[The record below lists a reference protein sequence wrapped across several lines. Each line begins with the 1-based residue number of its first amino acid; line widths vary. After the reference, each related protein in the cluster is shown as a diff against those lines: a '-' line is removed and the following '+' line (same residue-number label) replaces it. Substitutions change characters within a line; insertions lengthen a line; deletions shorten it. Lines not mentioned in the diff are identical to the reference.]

1 MTSKPRKENP
11 MSCYKHFTT
20 KERESL
26 LVLLKKGQKNSEIAK
41 ELGRSPSSISREI
54 RRNAATREDYS
65 AIRAEEQYRER
76 RKRCVRHYKLSE
88 PDYARKV
95 SELLAVYWSPE
106 EISGRLKLEGN
117 AIRIS
122 TCTIYRGLEN
132 GLLNPALRK
141 KLRIKGRT
149 RCGGHKKSKCGHL
162 DIEYTIHDRPKSVE
176 SRKTIGHWEGDT
188 VRGAKWSGCIGTQVE
203 RVSRYAVLFKI
214 PDRTAASFT
223 EANIQ
228 AFEKIPKSKRRSFT
242 VDHGKEF
249 SQHRELS
256 AKLNC
261 KVYFADPHAPWQRG
275 TNENF
280 NGLLRQFF
288 PKRTSFAEVTQ
299 SDVDAI
305 ASLLNRRPRK
315 SLGWRSPEEVFFKK
329 SLHLT

>member
-1 MTSKPRKENP
+1 MWE
-11 MSCYKHFTT
+11 
-20 KERESL
+20 
-26 LVLLKKGQKNSEIAK
+26 
-41 ELGRSPSSISREI
+41 
-54 RRNAATREDYS
+54 
-65 AIRAEEQYRER
+65 
-76 RKRCVRHYKLSE
+76 KRLHNLS
-88 PDYARKV
+88 
-95 SELLAVYWSPE
+95 
-106 EISGRLKLEGN
+106 
-117 AIRIS
+117 
-122 TCTIYRGLEN
+122 
-132 GLLNPALRK
+132 
-141 KLRIKGRT
+141 
-149 RCGGHKKSKCGHL
+149 
-162 DIEYTIHDRPKSVE
+162 
-176 SRKTIGHWEGDT
+176 DT
-188 VRGAKWSGCIGTQVE
+188 L
-203 RVSRYAVLFKI
+203 YAVLFKI

-256 AKLNC
+256 ANLNC

-329 SLHLT
+329 SLHLTWTIREISFS

>member
-1 MTSKPRKENP
+1 M
-11 MSCYKHFTT
+11 
-20 KERESL
+20 
-26 LVLLKKGQKNSEIAK
+26 
-41 ELGRSPSSISREI
+41 
-54 RRNAATREDYS
+54 
-65 AIRAEEQYRER
+65 
-76 RKRCVRHYKLSE
+76 
-88 PDYARKV
+88 
-95 SELLAVYWSPE
+95 
-106 EISGRLKLEGN
+106 
-117 AIRIS
+117 
-122 TCTIYRGLEN
+122 
-132 GLLNPALRK
+132 
-141 KLRIKGRT
+141 
-149 RCGGHKKSKCGHL
+149 
-162 DIEYTIHDRPKSVE
+162 E

>member
-1 MTSKPRKENP
+1 

-26 LVLLKKGQKNSEIAK
+26 LVMLKKGQKNSEIAK

-54 RRNAATREDYS
+54 RRNAETRETYS
-65 AIRAEEQYRER
+65 AIQAEEQYRER
-76 RKRCVRHYKLSE
+76 RKNCVRPFKLSN
-88 PDYARKV
+88 PDYAKKV
-95 SELLAVYWSPE
+95 SELLGSYWSPE
-106 EISGRLKLEGN
+106 EISGRLKLEN
-117 AIRIS
+117 SRIRIS

-132 GLLNPALRK
+132 GLLDPTLRK
-141 KLRIKGRT
+141 MLRIKGRS
-149 RCGGHKKSKCGHL
+149 RHGGHKKSKCGHL

-214 PDRTAASFT
+214 PDRTAATFT
-223 EANIQ
+223 EANVQ
-228 AFEKIPKSKRRSFT
+228 AFEKIPKKKRRSFT

-249 SQHRELS
+249 SMHRELS

-275 TNENF
+275 TNENL

-299 SDVDAI
+299 QDVDAV

-329 SLHLT
+329 LLHLT

>member
-1 MTSKPRKENP
+1 
-11 MSCYKHFTT
+11 MSRYKHFTT

-26 LVLLKKGQKNSEIAK
+26 LVMLKKGQKNSEIAK

-54 RRNAATREDYS
+54 RRNAESRENYS
-65 AIRAEEQYRER
+65 AIKAEEQYRKR
-76 RKRCVRHYKLSE
+76 RKNCVRHFKLSD
-88 PDYARKV
+88 PNYAKKV
-95 SELLAVYWSPE
+95 SELLGSYWSPE
-106 EISGRLKLEGN
+106 EISGRLKLEN
-117 AIRIS
+117 NRIRIS

-132 GLLNPALRK
+132 GLLDPTLRK
-141 KLRIKGRT
+141 ALRIKGRS
-149 RCGGHKKSKCGHL
+149 RHGGHKKSKCGHL

-176 SRKTIGHWEGDT
+176 NRKTIGHWEGDT

-214 PDRTAASFT
+214 PDRTAAVFT

-228 AFEKIPKSKRRSFT
+228 AFEKIPQKKLKSFT

-249 SQHRELS
+249 SMHRELS

-299 SDVDAI
+299 QDIDEI

-329 SLHLT
+329 LLHLT

>member
-1 MTSKPRKENP
+1 
-11 MSCYKHFTT
+11 MSRYNHFTT

-26 LVLLKKGQKNSEIAK
+26 LVMLKKGQKNCEIAK

-54 RRNAATREDYS
+54 RRNAQTREDYS
-65 AIRAEEQYRER
+65 AIKAEEQYRER
-76 RKRCVRHYKLSE
+76 RKRCVRQTKLTDPCCAE
-88 PDYARKV
+88 KV
-95 SELLAVYWSPE
+95 SELLKLYWSPE
-106 EISGRLKLEGN
+106 EISGRLKLEN
-117 AIRIS
+117 SRIRIS

-132 GLLNPALRK
+132 GLLDPALRK

-176 SRKTIGHWEGDT
+176 SRKTLGHWEGDT

-214 PDRTAASFT
+214 PDRTAESFT

-228 AFEKIPKSKRRSFT
+228 AFENIPKSKCRSFT

-249 SQHRELS
+249 SKHRELS
-256 AKLNC
+256 VKLNC

-299 SDVDAI
+299 QDVDAI
-305 ASLLNRRPRK
+305 ADLLNRRPRK

-329 SLHLT
+329 LLHLT

>member
-1 MTSKPRKENP
+1 
-11 MSCYKHFTT
+11 MSRYKHFIT

-26 LVLLKKGQKNSEIAK
+26 LVMLKKVQKNSEIAK
-41 ELGRSPSSISREI
+41 ALGRSPASISREI
-54 RRNAATREDYS
+54 RRNAETREEYS
-65 AIRAEEQYRER
+65 AIKAEEQYRER
-76 RKRCVRHYKLSE
+76 RKKCVRRYKLSN
-88 PDYARKV
+88 PKYAEKV
-95 SELLAVYWSPE
+95 SELLGRYWSPE
-106 EISGRLKLEGN
+106 EISGRLSMEKN
-117 AIRIS
+117 QIRIS

-132 GLLNPALRK
+132 GLLDPTLRK
-141 KLRIKGRT
+141 KLRIKGKSRH
-149 RCGGHKKSKCGHL
+149 GGHKKSKCGHL

-176 SRKTIGHWEGDT
+176 NRKRYGHWEGDT

-214 PDRTAASFT
+214 PDRTASAFT
-223 EANIQ
+223 EANIH
-228 AFEKIPKSKRRSFT
+228 AFQKIPKNRCLSFT

-249 SQHRELS
+249 SMHRELS

-288 PKRTSFAEVTQ
+288 PKRTSFADVTQ
-299 SDVDAI
+299 QDVDEI
-305 ASLLNRRPRK
+305 AALLNMRPRK
-315 SLGWRSPEEVFFKK
+315 SLNWKSPEEVFFNK